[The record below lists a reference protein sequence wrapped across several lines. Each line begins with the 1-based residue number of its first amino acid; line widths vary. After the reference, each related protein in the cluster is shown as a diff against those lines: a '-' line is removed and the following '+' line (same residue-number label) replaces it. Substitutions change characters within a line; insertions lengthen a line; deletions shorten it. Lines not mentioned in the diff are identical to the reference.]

1 MEITEKNPSH
11 QIAPYVNQA
20 QQKSQSVDAENEK
33 SRIPGSGTDS
43 VDLSRN
49 ARDLLKAQQA
59 LHDLP
64 DIRREKVD
72 ALKQRVEN
80 GTYDCQ
86 PDKIAARMMK
96 ESLSN
101 DLF

>member
-1 MEITEKNPSH
+1 MEITEKNPN
-11 QIAPYVNQA
+11 QIPPYINQV
-20 QQKSQSVDAENEK
+20 QQSSQTIDAENEK
-33 SRIPGSGTDS
+33 GRTPATGADS

-59 LHDLP
+59 LHDVL
-64 DIRREKVD
+64 DIRQEKVD

-80 GTYDCQ
+80 GTYDIQ